1 MKRLLI
7 EKRIKNQNFQRNH
20 NRKQLKT
27 ELIIINNAIVDN
39 LHANT

>member
-1 MKRLLI
+1 MKRLVI
-7 EKRIKNQNFQRNH
+7 EKRIKNQNFQRNY